1 METYVIQALVLGICI
16 GVSLMMLITIAIRT
30 SQQKEIDTLEEINE
44 ILNVTLNEIVSYAVN
59 QNQKIKQIE
68 KENKQLKEVTKV
80 LNKIAKNEYERR
92 NK

>member
-44 ILNVTLNEIVSYAVN
+44 IQNVTLNEIVSYAVN

-68 KENKQLKEVTKV
+68 KENKQLKEVTRV

-92 NK
+92 SK